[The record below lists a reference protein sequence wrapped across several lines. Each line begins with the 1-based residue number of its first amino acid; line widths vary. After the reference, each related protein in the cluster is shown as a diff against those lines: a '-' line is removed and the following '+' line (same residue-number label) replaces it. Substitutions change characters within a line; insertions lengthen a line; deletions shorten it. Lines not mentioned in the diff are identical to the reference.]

1 MKNAAFATSFYL
13 KVFIQMESDKGLR
26 SDNLHTFAECSLMM
40 FQVIVE
46 LQQAWEALKN
56 FWTFCLTQ

>member
-26 SDNLHTFAECSLMM
+26 SDNLHTFAECNLMM
-40 FQVIVE
+40 FQVIV
-46 LQQAWEALKN
+46 
-56 FWTFCLTQ
+56 